1 MSYLWRLKLV
11 LEGGGSRAAYNAG
24 ILLALER
31 AEVPCE
37 VVVGGS
43 TSAGNAAYFAA
54 GQMETCVRVWTEV
67 YPDDFINYRRL
78 VTPWGRPGL
87 DLDRFVDEVLASGW
101 SRLDVERATA
111 GAPALYIV
119 ATAVPSGD
127 PVIHRPTGA
136 DLLAW
141 LRASAALP
149 VGYNRVVHIDGRG
162 YVDAG
167 LSAPVPL
174 DLPVDQAHQG
184 PTVVVLTRFLDK
196 LKTRPNWW
204 QRALLQTIVPKEIR
218 GPSLRQ
224 HELYNTLVRRLRE
237 EADNDE
243 IVLVS
248 PPDDMPLARL
258 TRDVETIRAGI
269 DVGRRVGEELVER
282 LTQRV

>member
-54 GQMETCVRVWTEV
+54 VQMEICTRIWTEL
-67 YPDDFINYRRL
+67 YPDDFINYQRL

-87 DLDRFVDEVLASGW
+87 DLDRFIDDVLGGGW
-101 SRLDVERATA
+101 SRLDLAQATG

-127 PVIHRPTGA
+127 PVIRRPVAGE
-136 DLLAW
+136 LLSW
-141 LRASAALP
+141 IRASAALP
-149 VGYNRVVHIDGRG
+149 VGYNRVVRIEGQG

-174 DLPVDQAHQG
+174 DLPLEDAFSG

-196 LKTRPNWW
+196 LKKRPNWW
-204 QRALLQTIVPKEIR
+204 QRAMLQTIVPKEIR

-224 HELYNTLVRRLRE
+224 HELYNKLVKRLRE
-237 EADNDE
+237 EADNDS

-258 TRDVETIRAGI
+258 TRDVSTLKAGI
-269 DVGRRVGEELVER
+269 DVGLRVGRDLAEKLER
-282 LTQRV
+282 L

>member
-1 MSYLWRLKLV
+1 LKLV

-54 GQMETCVRVWTEV
+54 GQMEICTRIWTEL
-67 YPDDFINYRRL
+67 YPDDFINYQRL

-87 DLDRFVDEVLASGW
+87 DLDRFIDDVLGGGW
-101 SRLDVERATA
+101 SRLDLAQATG

-127 PVIHRPTGA
+127 PVIRRPVAGE
-136 DLLAW
+136 LLSW
-141 LRASAALP
+141 IRASAALP
-149 VGYNRVVHIDGRG
+149 VGYNRVVRIEGQG

-174 DLPVDQAHQG
+174 DLPLEDAFSG

-196 LKTRPNWW
+196 LKKRPNWW
-204 QRALLQTIVPKEIR
+204 QRAMLQTIVPKEIR

-224 HELYNTLVRRLRE
+224 HELYNKLVKRLRE
-237 EADNDE
+237 EADNDS

-258 TRDVETIRAGI
+258 TRDVSTLKAGI
-269 DVGRRVGEELVER
+269 DVGLRVGRDLAEKLER
-282 LTQRV
+282 L